1 MNTTKNKVLLT
12 AVAVGALAL
21 IGLTK
26 MAADV
31 VPMMAIGGAYVA
43 VAILG
48 ALVFTDY
55 RLGSKNYSAR
65 F

>member
-12 AVAVGALAL
+12 AVTIGALAL
-21 IGLTK
+21 FGLTK
-26 MAADV
+26 MTADV
-31 VPMMAIGGAYVA
+31 VPMMAVGGAYIA

-48 ALVFTDY
+48 ALAFADY

-65 F
+65 

>member
-1 MNTTKNKVLLT
+1 MNTTNNKVLLT
-12 AVAVGALAL
+12 TVTVSALAL
-21 IGLTK
+21 VGLTK

-31 VPMMAIGGAYVA
+31 VPMMAIGGAYIA

-48 ALVFTDY
+48 ALVFADY

-65 F
+65 